1 MQNENKL
8 GHNKPPKFKELPV
21 EISSLKNNQGRI
33 TLKNSIIK
41 ILKRFEY
48 VEPNKDGTI
57 KFADGLYYDTEK
69 VGLQLKVNRHGV
81 SKSFQFQMWDRV
93 KKRPKKYHLGS
104 WPEMKV
110 EAARSLIDKIKH
122 GVKSGHDP
130 KVIIEQ
136 QKLIPTLKEVVR
148 EFLRTRLDNERRRES
163 TQDDM
168 KNRLGNWIFLKAK
181 NPILAAFLNNN
192 RKELNIGML
201 QVNKITAAT
210 ILKWY
215 KLVGKR
221 GKPLANRIVDDLKT
235 IINWAM
241 KRKEWKIETNFF
253 ELDADD
259 MFHIPARIDMHNPYS
274 IDDAAR
280 IEKHIKD
287 KLYLDKKLNKFSKQF
302 VALLGLYISLF
313 QGRRYKDEILKMKWS
328 GGTSDVRLALKEKL
342 VWLPKM
348 KNEDKPTYYPL
359 NSKSLWAIMQLK
371 KYCNYKFKRTNQIRF
386 KRYVFPSPKSS
397 KKQHIYRI
405 DKTWYQIV
413 RELGLRKLPPYML
426 RHTWASIGVEA
437 TDIKQVKDEGGWK
450 TWKMVERYAQRSETA
465 RRKTTETIANKIA
478 TVE

>member
-1 MQNENKL
+1 ML
-8 GHNKPPKFKELPV
+8 LKFKPTTPGLRGTVLVSKKELSKEKPHK
-21 EISSLKNNQGRI
+21 SLTKKFKSTGGRNNQGRI

-122 GVKSGHDP
+122 GVKQGHDP

-136 QKLIPTLKEVVR
+136 QKLIPTLKEVVK
-148 EFLRTRLDNERRRES
+148 EFLRTRLDNQKRRES
-163 TQDDM
+163 TKEDM
-168 KNRLGNWIFLKAK
+168 RDRLGNWIFLKAK
-181 NPILAAFLNNN
+181 SPSLASFLNDN

-215 KLVGKR
+215 KIVGKR

-235 IINWAM
+235 IIKWAM
-241 KRKEWKIETNFF
+241 DRKEWKIETNFF
-253 ELDADD
+253 KLDQDE
-259 MFHIPARIDMHNPYS
+259 MFYIPARIDKHNPYS

-371 KYCNYKFKRTNQIRF
+371 KYCNYKFKRTNHIKYKKF
-386 KRYVFPSPKSS
+386 VFPSPTKS
-397 KKQHIYRI
+397 KKQYIYRI

-413 RELGLRKLPPYML
+413 RELGLRKLPLYML
-426 RHTWASIGVEA
+426 RHTWA
-437 TDIKQVKDEGGWK
+437 
-450 TWKMVERYAQRSETA
+450 
-465 RRKTTETIANKIA
+465 
-478 TVE
+478 